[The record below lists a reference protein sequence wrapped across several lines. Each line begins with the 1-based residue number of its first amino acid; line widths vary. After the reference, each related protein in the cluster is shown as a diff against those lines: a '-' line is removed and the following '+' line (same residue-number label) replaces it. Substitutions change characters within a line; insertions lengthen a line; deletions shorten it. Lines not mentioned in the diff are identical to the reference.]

1 MSVKQAI
8 QQLVDELARAWNSQ
22 DWASFSRLFAEDAD
36 YVTGSG
42 VRLAGRGPIHR
53 GLSTRALDSFDSG
66 QVSLVIESIKIL
78 GPDAVVI
85 LCAWRMGRGDASHAH
100 DSAGRA
106 GLITIVTQRAGGTWR
121 IVALQNTDKT
131 L

>member
-1 MSVKQAI
+1 MSVEQAI

-22 DWASFSRLFAEDAD
+22 DWVSFSRLFAENAD

-42 VRLAGRGPIHR
+42 VRLSGRGAIHQ

-66 QVSLVIESIKIL
+66 RVSLVIESIKTL
-78 GPDAVVI
+78 GPDAAVI
-85 LCAWRMGRGDASHAH
+85 LCAWQMGRGDESKAH

-106 GLITIVTQRAGGTWR
+106 GFITIVTQRAGGTWR

-131 L
+131 P